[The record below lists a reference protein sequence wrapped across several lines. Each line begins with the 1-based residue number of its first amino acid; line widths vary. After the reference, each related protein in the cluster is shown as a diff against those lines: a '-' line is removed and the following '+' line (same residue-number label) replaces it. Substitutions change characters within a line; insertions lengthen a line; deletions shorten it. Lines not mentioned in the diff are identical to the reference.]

1 MKLKEQE
8 TNRIQIQMISKTSSP
23 YKIRSANTFNKITSA
38 NIRLLMRNV
47 VSEITYKKTNS

>member
-8 TNRIQIQMISKTSSP
+8 TNRIQ
-23 YKIRSANTFNKITSA
+23 TFNKITSA

-47 VSEITYKKTNS
+47 VAEITHKKTNS

>member
-23 YKIRSANTFNKITSA
+23 YKIRSANTLNKITSA

-47 VSEITYKKTNS
+47 VAEITHKKTNS